1 MCVGPAVCPPCP
13 AGFPELR
20 QCFQHPEGC
29 MLIPI
34 LQMGKLRLVEEK

>member
-1 MCVGPAVCPPCP
+1 MWPRCLPAVAPQ
-13 AGFPELR
+13 ASLNLGE
-20 QCFQHPEGC
+20 CFQHPEGC